1 MINKIICTILIS
13 DIIGLFLFMQLWLA
27 KYEENRLKESQ
38 ERVRIAINSMN
49 NLTMEYR
56 ERGYKKA
63 MEAFALY
70 EQKLDE
76 EEKPKR
82 QTRRR
87 RKRNKNKEKK

>member
-1 MINKIICTILIS
+1 MMYKIIYTILMS
-13 DIIGLFLFMQLWLA
+13 DIVGLFLFIQLYLA
-27 KYEENRLKESQ
+27 KYEENRLEESQ

-63 MEAFALY
+63 MEAFAQY

-76 EEKPKR
+76 EKPKR
-82 QTRRR
+82 QTKRR